1 MNTESKG
8 MLTNEHD
15 LKGISRTPY
24 KAKGEVRPL
33 SPTSP
38 ELPQL

>member
-1 MNTESKG
+1 
-8 MLTNEHD
+8 MLTNGHD
-15 LKGISRTPY
+15 LKKISQVSY

-33 SPTSP
+33 SLTSP